1 LISRGRPPPPP
12 RECPPLPSP
21 LKHTRAPFF
30 FAQIIAFV
38 KNGSGPKKVVEYD
51 GAREEDAFKTFITAQ
66 LGGSGSASVGAD
78 GETDDLEL

>member
-1 LISRGRPPPPP
+1 
-12 RECPPLPSP
+12 
-21 LKHTRAPFF
+21 
-30 FAQIIAFV
+30 V